1 MNKDFRLHPALLI
14 WIMMITKVVTNI
26 TGLEYAI
33 LLLSILFSI
42 YFIIQQGIE
51 LNSFKILF
59 PLLLLF
65 VVQCVG
71 FIRNPG
77 MQALRTI
84 IGVIGIWGISYCLL
98 REKKETFS
106 IWYKLC
112 FALLI
117 IFYFYQYWK
126 SGEEFFSSNNSL
138 AACLTFLYF
147 DYLILDYMNE
157 PEQKQKR
164 HILYSFICCIALMFF
179 VFILS
184 SRTAFFTFIL
194 ILLLYAFL
202 CFVRFRTKTLNIA
215 YWLLV
220 FVFVFV
226 ITIYT
231 NIQNFSWYNE
241 VNQYSL
247 EFFGKNLDS
256 SRPFLWSSE
265 LARLKDDLF
274 IGLGTGVLPQLEH
287 YADSSFHNT
296 YIQLLM
302 QNGLIGLGCLLV
314 YLNNL
319 WKIITCYIDTRLGK
333 LLLAVLVGML
343 IYNCFEVTLL
353 SNKIFVG
360 IVQWYGLV
368 LGIRIL
374 RNRKYNERNE
384 EKS

>member
-1 MNKDFRLHPALLI
+1 MNKVFRLRPALFI
-14 WIMMITKVVTNI
+14 WIMMITKVITEV
-26 TGLEYAI
+26 TGLEYVI
-33 LLLSILFSI
+33 LFLSILFSM

-51 LNSFKILF
+51 LNSFKMLF

-71 FIRNPG
+71 VIRNPG

-84 IGVIGIWGISYCLL
+84 IAVIGIWGISYCLL

-106 IWYKLC
+106 IWYKLY
-112 FALLI
+112 FTLLI
-117 IFYFYQYWK
+117 IFCFYEYWQ
-126 SGEEFFSSNNSL
+126 SGEEFFSLNNSL

-147 DYLILDYMNE
+147 DYLILGFMNE
-157 PEQKQKR
+157 PEQKKKR
-164 HILYSFICCIALMFF
+164 HILYSSISCIALMFF
-179 VFILS
+179 VFIMS

-194 ILLLYAFL
+194 ILLVYALL
-202 CFVRFRTKTLNIA
+202 CFVKFRTKTLNIA

-220 FVFVFV
+220 FAFVFF

-247 EFFGKNLDS
+247 EIFGKNLDS
-256 SRPFLWSSE
+256 SRSFLWSSE
-265 LARLKDDLF
+265 LTRLKDDLF

-302 QNGLIGLGCLLV
+302 QNGLIGLGCFLV

-319 WKIITCYIDTRLGK
+319 WKTITCYIDTRLGK

-360 IVQWYGLV
+360 MVQWYGLI
-368 LGIRIL
+368 LGIRVL
-374 RNRKYNERNE
+374 RNKQNSELNEK
-384 EKS
+384 KS